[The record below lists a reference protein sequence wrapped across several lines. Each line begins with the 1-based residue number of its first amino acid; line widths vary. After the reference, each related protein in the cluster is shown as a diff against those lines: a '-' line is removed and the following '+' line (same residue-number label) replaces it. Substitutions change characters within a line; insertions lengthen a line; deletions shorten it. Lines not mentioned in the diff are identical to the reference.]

1 MTNKEIDK
9 AFEHIDEIA
18 GLIYEGLVRN
28 APDGE
33 FDAEKMRRYNAL
45 AMTTNALGIAYLKL
59 FSIRKDHTLRIV
71 DKPEEEL

>member
-1 MTNKEIDK
+1 MTNKEIDE
-9 AFEHIDEIA
+9 AFEHIDKIA

-45 AMTTNALGIAYLKL
+45 AMTTNALGIAYMKL
-59 FSIRKDHTLRIV
+59 YSIRKETTLRIV
-71 DKPEEEL
+71 EEIPEE